1 MGTRTVPME
10 LFTAKSVAR
19 MSGLSVRQVRSY
31 ARAGFLQA
39 ERGPS
44 GEYLFSFQDLVLLKT
59 ARNLLAARVAPWKI
73 LRTLNRLKQQL
84 PGDRP
89 LTGVHLS
96 AEGADVIVRDGES
109 AWNPLSGQ
117 ACLDFGNGAGIDQAE
132 VRSRRTDLGAPES
145 EESMEAQDWA
155 ALGRELEAAAPE
167 HAREAYR
174 RALEL
179 NPNHVETRARLGNLL
194 QEEGALESAEA
205 HFRLALAI
213 DPTYVTALFHLGV
226 CLEDQG
232 KTDEAV
238 RIYKETIELD
248 ADCADAFHNIACLLE
263 ELGEADAA
271 LDYFKTYRKLTE
283 D

>member
-1 MGTRTVPME
+1 MKGY
-10 LFTAKSVAR
+10 TAKSVAR
-19 MSGLSVRQVRSY
+19 MSGLSIRQVRSY
-31 ARAGFLQA
+31 AREGFLQS
-39 ERGPS
+39 ERGPQ
-44 GEYLFSFQDLVLLKT
+44 GEYLFSFQDLALLRT
-59 ARNLLAARVAPWKI
+59 AKNLLSARVAPWKI
-73 LRTLNRLKQQL
+73 LRALSRLKQQL

-89 LTGVHLS
+89 LTGVQL
-96 AEGADVIVRDGES
+96 AVEGADVVVRDGES

-117 ACLDFGNGAGIDQAE
+117 TCLEFGSGGGPEQAE
-132 VRSRRTDLGAPES
+132 MRPRRTDTEAAES
-145 EESMEAQDWA
+145 EENMSVDDWA

-179 NPNHVETRARLGNLL
+179 NPSHVETRTRLGNLL
-194 QEEGALESAEA
+194 HEEGALESAEA
-205 HFRLALAI
+205 HFRLALVI
-213 DPTYVTALFHLGV
+213 QPSSVTALFHLGV

-232 KTDEAV
+232 KMDEAV

-248 ADCADAFHNIACLLE
+248 VACADAYHNIACLLE
-263 ELGEADAA
+263 ELGETDAA

>member
-1 MGTRTVPME
+1 MKVY
-10 LFTAKSVAR
+10 TAKSVAR
-19 MSGLSVRQVRSY
+19 MSGLSIRQVRAY
-31 ARAGFLQA
+31 ARAGFLES
-39 ERGPS
+39 ERS
-44 GEYLFSFQDLVLLKT
+44 TQGEYLFSFQDLVLLKT
-59 ARNLLAARVAPWKI
+59 AKSLLSARVAPSKI
-73 LRTLNRLKQQL
+73 LRALNRLKQQL

-89 LTGVHLS
+89 LTGVQLS
-96 AEGADVIVRDGES
+96 AEGADVIVHDGET

-117 ACLDFGNGAGIDQAE
+117 VCLDFGNGSAVEQAE
-132 VRSRRTDLGAPES
+132 IRTPPTDTEPPES
-145 EESMEAQDWA
+145 EESMSVNDWA
-155 ALGRELEAAAPE
+155 ALGVELEAAAPE

-179 NPNHVETRARLGNLL
+179 DPNHLETRARLGNLL
-194 QEEGALESAEA
+194 HEEGEFESAEA
-205 HFRLALAI
+205 HFRLALKI
-213 DPTYVTALFHLGV
+213 QPQYVTALFHLGV

-238 RIYKETIELD
+238 RIYEQTIQLD
-248 ADCADAFHNIACLLE
+248 EACADAYHNIACLLE